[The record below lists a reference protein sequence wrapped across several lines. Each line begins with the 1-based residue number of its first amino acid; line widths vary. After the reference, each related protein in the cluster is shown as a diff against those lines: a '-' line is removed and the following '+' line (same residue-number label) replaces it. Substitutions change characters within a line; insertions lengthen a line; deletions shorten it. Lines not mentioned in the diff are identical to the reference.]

1 MGVGNTLTIGVLES
15 PLHGMMSKGL
25 LVLEYEGRRS
35 GKRYEIPLQYIED
48 DESLY
53 IWAGNATEKTWWRN
67 FQKPAPVTAQLRG
80 EEVAATAS
88 LVDDPGLRAELLRAY
103 VDRYPYT
110 TPTGRPKFI
119 GQRWHPSDDELADL
133 AHSIVMVAINPE

>member
-1 MGVGNTLTIGVLES
+1 MSVGNTLTTGMLKS
-15 PLHGMMSKGL
+15 PLHGVMSKGL

-35 GKRYEIPLQYIED
+35 GKRYEVPLQYIED
-48 DESLY
+48 DGTLY
-53 IWAGNATEKTWWRN
+53 IWAGNAGQKTWWRN
-67 FQKPAPVTAQLRG
+67 FTKPAPVRAQLRG

-88 LVDDPGLRAELLRAY
+88 LVDDPARRAELLRAY

-119 GQRWHPSDDELADL
+119 GQRWHPTNDELADV
-133 AHSIVMVAINPE
+133 ARSIVMVAIDPD

>member
-1 MGVGNTLTIGVLES
+1 MSVGNTLTIGVLES

-48 DESLY
+48 DETLY

-67 FQKPAPVTAQLRG
+67 FQKPTPVTVQLRG

-88 LVDDPGLRAELLRAY
+88 LVDDPGRRAELLRAY

-110 TPTGRPKFI
+110 TATGRPKFI
-119 GQRWHPSDDELADL
+119 GQRWHPTDDELVDL
-133 AHSIVMVAINPE
+133 AQSTVMVAINPE

>member
-1 MGVGNTLTIGVLES
+1 MSVGNTLTIGVLES
-15 PLHGMMSKGL
+15 PLHGIMSKGL

-35 GKRYEIPLQYIED
+35 GKRYEVPLQYIED
-48 DESLY
+48 DGVLY

-67 FQKPAPVTAQLRG
+67 FQKPAPVTVQLRG

-88 LVDDPGLRAELLRAY
+88 LVADPARRAELLLAY

-110 TPTGRPKFI
+110 TATGRPKFV
-119 GQRWHPSDDELADL
+119 GQRWHPTDDELADV
-133 AHSIVMVAINPE
+133 AKSIVMVAIDPD